1 MNINLVQLR
10 DAKAEKIKSF
20 KMEKLS
26 YSAQDAS
33 IWTRITENV
42 KKTVIHNFFKKKVLK
57 PKSLTVQSLPKN
69 STTGLGTRA
78 MSTKRVSAQARA

>member
-1 MNINLVQLR
+1 MNINLVKLR

-42 KKTVIHNFFKKKVLK
+42 KKTVPQIFSKK
-57 PKSLTVQSLPKN
+57 S
-69 STTGLGTRA
+69 
-78 MSTKRVSAQARA
+78 